1 MISVKIKKKR
11 GRERVARTLQLG
23 LLGLLGTNIVSSA
36 LPQMAAVRRSW
47 SWVGALALAL
57 PATSDVYP
65 VPSVDMSLLDSGSP
79 ADTAAARA
87 SIVDACETSGLF
99 RAAGSRMTEQLVA
112 DSLKAHRDVF
122 SLPMESKMS
131 VRFDNLTFG
140 AAPGFTRGYVPLG
153 GESGS
158 AERLEC
164 KEVRS

>member
-1 MISVKIKKKR
+1 
-11 GRERVARTLQLG
+11 
-23 LLGLLGTNIVSSA
+23 
-36 LPQMAAVRRSW
+36 MAPSLSCRSCW
-47 SWVGALALAL
+47 MGSLALAL

-79 ADTAAARA
+79 ADAAAARA
-87 SIVDACETSGLF
+87 SIVEACETSGLF
-99 RAAGSRMTEQLVA
+99 RAAGSRMTEQLVS

-164 KEVRS
+164 KEVSSLTHLSPFC